1 MWSAIRWSIRYA
13 SRACLRLQKK
23 QQAPKP
29 DATSS
34 KLGGSGASPMVS
46 GVSGRTMGGNV
57 IPPTG
62 NETGART
69 CGIDGE
75 SDGHERVVESGEICP
90 GGTSVTS
97 GGVRSGR

>member
-1 MWSAIRWSIRYA
+1 M
-13 SRACLRLQKK
+13 
-23 QQAPKP
+23 P
-29 DATSS
+29 DTTSS

-46 GVSGRTMGGNV
+46 GVSGWTMVGKM

-75 SDGHERVVESGEICP
+75 SDGHELVVESAEICS
-90 GGTSVTS
+90 GETSVTS